1 MIPTKIPNFRIKC
14 ILKCTFVIFSDDY
27 NDSIENYD
35 YNIEKASAILKE
47 AGYEKKD
54 GYCGKGGDI
63 KMDIIFT
70 PIGYIQS
77 PFKELEDI
85 PRQSIY
91 AKDKRATIEILSEYV
106 EGIRDIEA
114 GDYIIL
120 LFNFHKSKGYNLL
133 QIPGGNKAPKHLNR
147 PKGVFSTR
155 SPHRPNAIGMSIV
168 KVITV
173 HNNMIEIEGVDMLD
187 GTPVIDIKPYS
198 PQLNPHSEETTDCGK
213 TPKEG

>member
-14 ILKCTFVIFSDDY
+14 ISKRTFVIFSDDY

-47 AGYEKKD
+47 
-54 GYCGKGGDI
+54 GDM

-114 GDYIIL
+114 GDYIVL
-120 LFNFHKSKGYNLL
+120 LFNFHKSKGYKLL
-133 QIPGGNKAPKHLNR
+133 QIPRGSKTPKDSNR

-155 SPHRPNAIGMSIV
+155 SPHRPNAIGMSLV

-187 GTPVIDIKPYS
+187 GTPVTDIKPYS
-198 PQLNPHSEETTDCGK
+198 PQLNPHGEETTNCDK